1 MSIVLEMIEV
11 EREAWDAGEVSL
23 ADLRVEYQR
32 LVDSERPDL
41 ERLLVLGRE
50 FEEKDLTEEAI
61 HCYSRVIALD
71 GNNAEALA
79 RRGNITFGLFVARD
93 MDGNEREL
101 ARWSV
106 SDFEKAVQS
115 AGNNFSYVKMLGL
128 ALLVFGNY
136 ERARKLSEAALAGS
150 KDTGETWDFLYVLG
164 YSQLFGGQVVDALTS
179 FGRLSEKVSDLD
191 DGWFGQ
197 ALCFW
202 RLGSDDL
209 LASARKHLS
218 VSGDERLSILLERG
232 FDNYLAV
239 ARALL

>member
-1 MSIVLEMIEV
+1 MIEV

-93 MDGNEREL
+93 MDGNERDL
-101 ARWSV
+101 ARWCV

-115 AGNNFSYVKMLGL
+115 VGNNFGYVKMLGL
-128 ALLVFGNY
+128 ALLVFGDY
-136 ERARKLSEAALAGS
+136 DRARKLSEGALRNAM
-150 KDTGETWDFLYVLG
+150 T
-164 YSQLFGGQVVDALTS
+164 ALRCGISCTCWVMAS
-179 FGRLSEKVSDLD
+179 YLVGR
-191 DGWFGQ
+191 
-197 ALCFW
+197 
-202 RLGSDDL
+202 
-209 LASARKHLS
+209 
-218 VSGDERLSILLERG
+218 
-232 FDNYLAV
+232 
-239 ARALL
+239 